1 MKIKSHRG
9 VYNVTFNT
17 PITNLFDNV
26 DNKFFIIDKN
36 IKKLF
41 PAVCNKVKNVT
52 YITAKEDNKNLEFC
66 TSLID
71 MLLKKNIKKNHT
83 IIAIGGG
90 ITQDITCFIASTL
103 FRGIDWYLH
112 WK

>member
-36 IKKLF
+36 IK
-41 PAVCNKVKNVT
+41 N
-52 YITAKEDNKNLEFC
+52 KEDDK
-66 TSLID
+66 
-71 MLLKKNIKKNHT
+71 
-83 IIAIGGG
+83 
-90 ITQDITCFIASTL
+90 
-103 FRGIDWYLH
+103 
-112 WK
+112 